1 MSNEPNSHVV
11 LMSTFI
17 DSFFDVCRLDQ
28 QEENQSSPISQC
40 EASKYQI
47 ESAWR
52 RAVFLEDPVNA
63 LGHLD
68 SLIQQGSTSLDQ
80 TAHGKGKSVV
90 VGESDQAIKT
100 AITAFTQIQSEFL
113 PKAASLTHLKPISF
127 ISGKLPHLIDL
138 KVLVVERLAT
148 EHYSAYSSSVAD
160 WTFFAL
166 ADASGS
172 VVAAFH
178 PDLPKAVQRKLKL
191 FTNAAKPKL
200 TDLIKPGHICAF
212 TAIKTISLFGA
223 TMVAFSTKS
232 SVSILGTYMQRYTL
246 DFGPRQG

>member
-1 MSNEPNSHVV
+1 MSIHESNSHVV

-28 QEENQSSPISQC
+28 QHEEKPHSQVSQC
-40 EASKYQI
+40 EASRRQI
-47 ESAWR
+47 ESSWR

-68 SLIQQGSTSLDQ
+68 SLIQQEEENQSNEQ
-80 TAHGKGKSVV
+80 EEPTAL
-90 VGESDQAIKT
+90 GESDQAIKT
-100 AITAFTQIQSEFL
+100 AIQAFAQIQSEFL
-113 PKAASLTHLKPISF
+113 PKEPSLTHLKPVSF

-148 EHYSAYSSSVAD
+148 DHYISYSSSVTD
-160 WTFFAL
+160 WTFYVL
-166 ADASGS
+166 ADTTGS

-191 FTNAAKPKL
+191 ATNSAKPKL
-200 TDLIKPGHICAF
+200 ADLIKPGHVCAF

-232 SVSILGTYMQRYTL
+232 NVTILGTYMQRYVL
-246 DFGPRQG
+246 DFGSRQG